1 MTRDQWLIIGAF
13 AITYFVWG
21 STYLANYWAIDSLP
35 PFGMCGVRF
44 LSAGS
49 LLYAISLWKG
59 DKTPPTRENWINAG
73 YMGIMFLT
81 VGVGAVVWAQ
91 QWVDTSMA
99 ALLVAFQ
106 PLLIMLLLWG
116 VFNSR
121 PPGKAFLGAGISI
134 IGMGLLIGQPE
145 LVAGKAQ
152 ILGLIAIL
160 FAVFT
165 WALGMTLNPRLN
177 LGKNNFRSTAMQM
190 IVGGGVAMLFSLVIG
205 EWEGWS
211 LERLSMKSILSVS
224 YLVVFGAIIAF
235 SAFNFLMR
243 NVSPEKAA
251 TSTYVNPVVATM
263 LGAALNNEAVTTQSI
278 IAGGI
283 LLTGVYFIN
292 SSKAP
297 KVEPSTLPDETIG
310 EAVVPAAGKSLRR

>member
-1 MTRDQWLIIGAF
+1 MRKDQWLIIGAF
-13 AITYFVWG
+13 SITYFVWG

-44 LSAGS
+44 LLAGS

-59 DKTPPTRENWINAG
+59 DKTPPTRENWRNAG
-73 YMGIMFLT
+73 YMGVMFLT

-106 PLLIMLLLWG
+106 PLLIMLMLWG
-116 VFNSR
+116 FFSTR
-121 PPGKAFLGAGISI
+121 PPGKAFFGAGISI
-134 IGMGLLIGQPE
+134 VGMGLLIGQPE
-145 LVAGKAQ
+145 LVAGKEE
-152 ILGLIAIL
+152 IIGLIAIL
-160 FAVFT
+160 FAIMT
-165 WALGMTLNPRLN
+165 WALGMILNPRLN
-177 LGKNNFRSTAMQM
+177 MGKNNFRSTAMQM
-190 IVGGGVAMLFSLVIG
+190 IVGGGTAMVFSLLIG

-211 LERLSMKSILSVS
+211 ASQLTSKTVLSVA

-263 LGAALNNEAVTTQSI
+263 LGAALNNEAVTLQSV

-292 SSKAP
+292 SSKTI
-297 KVEPSTLPDETIG
+297 KVAEDTILDEV
-310 EAVVPAAGKSLRR
+310 AVPAAGKSLRR